1 MNTKLNTQM
10 HIIYWNTYVE
20 WPIAYYYY
28 FNTDA
33 GHNVDANFNPPCH
46 GQESAM
52 VEIYLQ
58 FISIL
63 LCVVNGGLIL
73 IDHLLFSFVA
83 CKNRFKRLQECFPVW
98 YMMYTYVMCV

>member
-1 MNTKLNTQM
+1 
-10 HIIYWNTYVE
+10 
-20 WPIAYYYY
+20 
-28 FNTDA
+28 
-33 GHNVDANFNPPCH
+33 
-46 GQESAM
+46 M

-83 CKNRFKRLQECFPVW
+83 CKNRFKRLQECFPV
-98 YMMYTYVMCV
+98 